1 MIFLLCVPVHKFLL
15 LKRTLFL
22 WSQGSHIEPQSG
34 LCVLSLSELGCQ
46 CMNFEDKSQPIAYG

>member
-1 MIFLLCVPVHKFLL
+1 MAFLLCVPVYKFLL

-22 WSQGSHIEPQSG
+22 WGQGSHIEPQSG

-46 CMNFEDKSQPIAYG
+46 HMNLEDKIQPIAYS